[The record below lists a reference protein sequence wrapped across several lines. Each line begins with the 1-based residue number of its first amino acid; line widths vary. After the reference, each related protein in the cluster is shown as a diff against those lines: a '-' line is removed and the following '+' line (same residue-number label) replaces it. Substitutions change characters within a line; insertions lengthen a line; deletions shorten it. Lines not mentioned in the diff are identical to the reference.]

1 MLLNTIIPNMENR
14 NMPQISIIVPVYN
27 VEEYIHQCLDS
38 VLAQTYPD
46 YECILVDDGSPDNCP
61 AICDEYSEKD
71 LRFVVI
77 HKKNGG
83 LSDARN
89 EGIKIA
95 KGEYIVLLDSD
106 DLFADKNALE
116 NLQRIIETTKADVI
130 YNSNFTIF
138 NNYDLTSSD
147 SFNKDFNFGD
157 TIHFYKE
164 LVRSKITL
172 CGCRFT
178 LNRDFLL
185 HHNLLFKIG
194 ILNEDAH
201 WIPRVI
207 CATSGVAVNHNLF
220 YTFRTGRPGSIT
232 TVISPKLL
240 FDSISTI
247 EDITSWLKVKNI
259 ETFHRQVYID
269 RGCALLRY
277 VFYVSTLLS
286 TEHYQDILLLL
297 KKFKEYAS
305 LLLCKI
311 SVKNCIGYLLIN
323 YINQNY
329 KRFIFCKKIIDIRR
343 KIVNRR
349 VQQ

>member
-1 MLLNTIIPNMENR
+1 MENHD
-14 NMPQISIIVPVYN
+14 MPLISIIIPVYN
-27 VEEYIHQCLDS
+27 VEEYIRLCLDS
-38 VLAQTYPD
+38 VLTQTFSD

-61 AICDEYSEKD
+61 TICDEYAEKD
-71 LRFVVI
+71 FRFSVI

-106 DLFADKNALE
+106 DFFTDSKALA
-116 NLQRIIETTKADVI
+116 NLQRIIETTKPVVI
-130 YNSNFTIF
+130 YNSHFTIF
-138 NNYDLTSSD
+138 KDDDVTSSD
-147 SFNKDFNFGD
+147 SFDKDFIYGD

-185 HHNLLFKIG
+185 RQHLFFKIG

-247 EDITSWLKVKNI
+247 EEITSWLKVKNI

-297 KKFKEYAS
+297 KKIKENAP

-323 YINQNY
+323 CINQNY

-343 KIVNRR
+343 KIVNHR
-349 VQQ
+349 VQK